1 MGQVWIDNFPINKYL
16 QKLNYSYGNS
26 ITNPFRRDNFMT
38 EKLFINA
45 QQLLEDSFKLG
56 FNIYRSGFRPN
67 FIVGIWRG
75 GTPVG
80 IAVQELLDYYGV
92 KTDHIAIRTS
102 AYVGIEKMKKT
113 IRVHGLHYIV
123 EHINAEDRL
132 LIVDDVF
139 DTGLS
144 IEAVIRT
151 LRKKTRKNTPQDIRT
166 ATVYFK
172 PEKKKVNFNPDYYI
186 HETNQWLIFPH
197 ELDGLSQEEI
207 INNKPGMGKMIKQE
221 KLPEER
227 C

>member
-1 MGQVWIDNFPINKYL
+1 
-16 QKLNYSYGNS
+16 
-26 ITNPFRRDNFMT
+26 MT
-38 EKLFINA
+38 EKFFIGA
-45 QQLLEDSFKLG
+45 QQLLDDSFKLG
-56 FNIYRSGFRPN
+56 IDIYRSGFRPN

-80 IAVQELLDYYGV
+80 IAVQEVLDYYGV

-102 AYVGIEKMKKT
+102 AYVGIKKMKKK

-151 LRKKTRKNTPQDIRT
+151 LKKKARKNTPEDIRT
-166 ATVYFK
+166 ATVYYK
-172 PEKKKVNFNPDYYI
+172 PKKKKVDFNPDYFI
-186 HETNQWLIFPH
+186 NETNKWLIFPH
-197 ELDGLSQEEI
+197 ELDGLSKEEI
-207 INNKPGMGKMIKQE
+207 INHKPGMDRIIK
-221 KLPEER
+221 EEIIAKDR
-227 C
+227 R

>member
-1 MGQVWIDNFPINKYL
+1 
-16 QKLNYSYGNS
+16 
-26 ITNPFRRDNFMT
+26 MT
-38 EKLFINA
+38 EKLFISA
-45 QQLLEDSFKLG
+45 QELLEDSFKLG
-56 FNIYRSGFRPN
+56 IGIYRSGFRPN

-102 AYVGIEKMKKT
+102 AYMGIEKMKKQ

-151 LRKKTRKNTPQDIRT
+151 LKKKARKNTPEDIRT

-172 PEKKKVNFNPDYYI
+172 PKKRKVDFRPDYFI
-186 HETNQWLIFPH
+186 HETNKWLIFPH
-197 ELDGLSQEEI
+197 ELDGLSQKEI
-207 INNKPGMGKMIKQE
+207 INHKPGVDRMIKQE
-221 KLPEER
+221 MTPEDHR
-227 C
+227 